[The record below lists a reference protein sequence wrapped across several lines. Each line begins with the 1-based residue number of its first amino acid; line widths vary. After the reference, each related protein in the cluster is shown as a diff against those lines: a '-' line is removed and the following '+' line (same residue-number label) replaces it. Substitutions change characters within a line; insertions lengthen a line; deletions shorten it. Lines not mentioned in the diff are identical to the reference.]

1 MATLGCKVN
10 QYESAVL
17 AGMFQ
22 NRGYGV
28 VDFGQRADVYLINTC
43 TVTHLGDRKSRQL
56 IRRAI
61 RNNPDALVV
70 VTGCYAQTSSEE
82 VMAIEGVDLVVGTQD
97 RAKIVELVEMAGRR
111 SGPINAVRDVSESTK
126 FEELPAPVVTERTR
140 AFLKIQ
146 EGCSNYC
153 AYCIVPYARGPL
165 KSRALED
172 ALAEAGFLVAAGF
185 KEIVVT
191 GIHIGAYGQ
200 DLERKENLAALLD
213 SLAELPGLIRLRVSS
228 IEPMDI
234 TPELIEVAAAHEKI
248 CRHLHIPLQSGDDGV
263 LKKMRRHYTVNDFRQ
278 LVRAIR
284 RKIPDLALTTD
295 VIAGF
300 PGETEEQFCNT
311 YRFVREMAFA
321 RLHVFKYSPRRG
333 TPAAE
338 FPGQIPP
345 PVKEERSKRLLALGR
360 EMAYYFA
367 LRHLGCRVQVLVEG
381 PSGQHAG
388 FYEGLT
394 GDYLRVIFPSPFSS
408 DLRGELVTVMIEGV
422 QGTALKGTIIC
433 RQAGFELVD
442 VE

>member
-1 MATLGCKVN
+1 
-10 QYESAVL
+10 
-17 AGMFQ
+17 MFQ
-22 NRGYGV
+22 NRGYWV
-28 VDFGQRADVYLINTC
+28 VDFNQRADVCLINTC

-56 IRRAI
+56 IRRMI
-61 RNNPDALVV
+61 RNNPEALVV
-70 VTGCYAQTSSEE
+70 VTGCYAQTSSDE

-97 RAKIVELVEMAGRR
+97 RARIVDLVEMAGQQ
-111 SGPINAVRDVSESTK
+111 SGPINAVRDVFKNTK
-126 FEELPAPVVTERTR
+126 FEELPAPVVTERVR

-165 KSRALED
+165 KSRAFED
-172 ALAEAGFLVAAGF
+172 ALAEAGSLVAMGF

-200 DLERKENLAALLD
+200 DLGEKGNLTALLD
-213 SLAELPGLIRLRVSS
+213 SLAKLPGLARLRVSS

-234 TPELIEVAAAHEKI
+234 TSELIEVVVAHEKI
-248 CRHLHIPLQSGDDGV
+248 CRHLHIPLQSGDDEV
-263 LKKMRRHYTVNDFRQ
+263 LKKMRRHYTINDFRQ

-295 VIAGF
+295 VIVGF
-300 PGETEEQFCNT
+300 PGETDEQFYNT
-311 YRFVREMAFA
+311 YRFVQEIAFA

-338 FPGQIPP
+338 FSSQIPP
-345 PVKEERSKRLLALGR
+345 PVKEERSKRLLVLGR
-360 EMAYYFA
+360 KLAYFFA
-367 LRHLGCRVQVLVEG
+367 LRQLGCRVQVLVEG

-394 GDYLRVIFPSPFSS
+394 DDYLRVIFPFSS
-408 DLRGELVTVMIEGV
+408 FNLRGELVTVLIEEL
-422 QGTALKGTIIC
+422 QGAALKGTII
-433 RQAGFELVD
+433 
-442 VE
+442 

>member
-1 MATLGCKVN
+1 M
-10 QYESAVL
+10 
-17 AGMFQ
+17 
-22 NRGYGV
+22 
-28 VDFGQRADVYLINTC
+28 
-43 TVTHLGDRKSRQL
+43 
-56 IRRAI
+56 I
-61 RNNPDALVV
+61 RNNPEALVV
-70 VTGCYAQTSSEE
+70 VTGCYAQTSSDE

-97 RAKIVELVEMAGRR
+97 RARIVDLVEMAGQQ
-111 SGPINAVRDVSESTK
+111 SGPINAVRDVFKNTK
-126 FEELPAPVVTERTR
+126 FEELPAPVVTERVR

-165 KSRALED
+165 KSRAFED
-172 ALAEAGFLVAAGF
+172 ALAEAGSLVAMGF

-200 DLERKENLAALLD
+200 DLGEKGNLTALLD
-213 SLAELPGLIRLRVSS
+213 SLAKLPGLARLRVSS

-234 TPELIEVAAAHEKI
+234 TSELIEVMVAHEKI
-248 CRHLHIPLQSGDDGV
+248 CRHLHIPLQSGDDEV

-295 VIAGF
+295 VIVGF
-300 PGETEEQFCNT
+300 PGETDEQFYNT
-311 YRFVREMAFA
+311 YRFVQEIAFA

-338 FPGQIPP
+338 FSSQIPP
-345 PVKEERSKRLLALGR
+345 PVKEERSKRLLVLGR
-360 EMAYYFA
+360 KLAYFFA
-367 LRHLGCRVQVLVEG
+367 LRQLGCRVQVLVEG

-394 GDYLRVIFPSPFSS
+394 DDYLRVIFPFSS
-408 DLRGELVTVMIEGV
+408 FNLRGELVTVLIEEL
-422 QGTALKGTIIC
+422 QGAALKGTII
-433 RQAGFELVD
+433 
-442 VE
+442 

>member
-1 MATLGCKVN
+1 VATLGCKVN

-17 AGMFQ
+17 TGMFQ
-22 NRGYGV
+22 NRGYWV
-28 VDFGQRADVYLINTC
+28 VDFNQRADVCLINTC

-56 IRRAI
+56 IRRVI
-61 RNNPDALVV
+61 RNNPEALVV
-70 VTGCYAQTSSEE
+70 VTGCYAQTSSDE

-97 RAKIVELVEMAGRR
+97 RARIVDLVEMAGQQ
-111 SGPINAVRDVSESTK
+111 SGPINAVRDVFKNTK
-126 FEELPAPVVTERTR
+126 FEELPAPVVTERVR

-165 KSRALED
+165 KSRAFED
-172 ALAEAGFLVAAGF
+172 ALAEAGSLVAMGF

-200 DLERKENLAALLD
+200 DLGEKGNLTALLD
-213 SLAELPGLIRLRVSS
+213 SLAKLPGLARLRVSS

-234 TPELIEVAAAHEKI
+234 TSELIEVMVAHEKI
-248 CRHLHIPLQSGDDGV
+248 CRHLHIPLQSGDDEV

-295 VIAGF
+295 VIVGF
-300 PGETEEQFCNT
+300 PGETDEQFYNT
-311 YRFVREMAFA
+311 YRFVQEIAFA

-338 FPGQIPP
+338 FSSQIPP
-345 PVKEERSKRLLALGR
+345 PVKEERSKRLLVLGR
-360 EMAYYFA
+360 KLAYFFA
-367 LRHLGCRVQVLVEG
+367 LRQLGCRVQVLVEG

-394 GDYLRVIFPSPFSS
+394 DDYLRVFFPSSS
-408 DLRGELVTVMIEGV
+408 FNLRGELVTVLIEEL
-422 QGTALKGTIIC
+422 QGTALKGTII
-433 RQAGFELVD
+433 
-442 VE
+442 

>member
-10 QYESAVL
+10 QYESTVL

-22 NRGYGV
+22 NRGYRV
-28 VDFGQRADVYLINTC
+28 VDFGRRADVYLVNTC

-56 IRRAI
+56 IRRAV

-70 VTGCYAQTSSEE
+70 VTGCYAQTSSDE

-97 RAKIVELVEMAGRR
+97 KAKIVDLVEIAGRQA
-111 SGPINAVRDVSESTK
+111 GPVNAVRDVLENTG
-126 FEELPAPVVTERTR
+126 FEELPATVVTGRTR

-165 KSRALED
+165 KSRAKKD
-172 ALAEAGFLVAAGF
+172 VLAEAGSLVAMGF

-200 DLERKENLAALLD
+200 DLKRKENLADLLD
-213 SLAELPGLIRLRVSS
+213 LLAKLPGLARLRVSS

-234 TPELIEVAAAHEKI
+234 TPKLIEVVATHENI
-248 CRHLHIPLQSGDDGV
+248 CRHLHIPLQSGDDSV
-263 LKKMRRHYTVNDFRQ
+263 LKKMRRHYTVDDFRQ
-278 LVRAIR
+278 LVRIIR
-284 RKIPDLALTTD
+284 KEIPDLALTTD
-295 VIAGF
+295 VIVGF
-300 PGETEEQFCNT
+300 PGETDEQFCNT

-321 RLHVFKYSPRRG
+321 KLHVFKYSLRRG

-338 FPGQIPP
+338 FSDQIPP
-345 PVKEERSKRLLALGR
+345 PVKEERSKRLLALNR
-360 EMAYYFA
+360 ELARLFA
-367 LRHLGCRVQVLVEG
+367 LRHLGLKVQVLVES

-394 GDYLRVIFPSPFSS
+394 GDYLRVIFPYPSS
-408 DLRGELVTVMIEGV
+408 LDLRGELITMMIEGL
-422 QGTALKGTIIC
+422 QGTALKGTII
-433 RQAGFELVD
+433 
-442 VE
+442 

>member
-17 AGMFQ
+17 TGMFQ
-22 NRGYGV
+22 NRGYWV
-28 VDFGQRADVYLINTC
+28 VDFNQRADVCLINTC

-56 IRRAI
+56 IRRVI
-61 RNNPDALVV
+61 RNNPEALVV
-70 VTGCYAQTSSEE
+70 VTGCYAQTSSDE

-97 RAKIVELVEMAGRR
+97 RARIVDLVEMAGQQ
-111 SGPINAVRDVSESTK
+111 SGPINAVRDVFKNTK
-126 FEELPAPVVTERTR
+126 FEELPAPVVTERVR

-165 KSRALED
+165 KSRAFED
-172 ALAEAGFLVAAGF
+172 ALAEAGSLVAMGF

-200 DLERKENLAALLD
+200 DLGEKGNLTALLD
-213 SLAELPGLIRLRVSS
+213 SLAKLPGLARLRVSS

-234 TPELIEVAAAHEKI
+234 TSELIEVMVAHEKI
-248 CRHLHIPLQSGDDGV
+248 CRHLHIPLQSGDDEV

-295 VIAGF
+295 VIVGF
-300 PGETEEQFCNT
+300 PGETDEQFYNT
-311 YRFVREMAFA
+311 YRFVQEIAFA

-338 FPGQIPP
+338 FSSQIPP
-345 PVKEERSKRLLALGR
+345 PVKEERSKRLLVLGR
-360 EMAYYFA
+360 KLAYFFA
-367 LRHLGCRVQVLVEG
+367 LRQLGCRVQVLVEG

-394 GDYLRVIFPSPFSS
+394 DDYLRVFFPSSS
-408 DLRGELVTVMIEGV
+408 FNLRGELVTVLIEEL
-422 QGTALKGTIIC
+422 QGTALKGTII
-433 RQAGFELVD
+433 
-442 VE
+442 

>member
-1 MATLGCKVN
+1 
-10 QYESAVL
+10 
-17 AGMFQ
+17 MFQ
-22 NRGYGV
+22 NRGYRV
-28 VDFGQRADVYLINTC
+28 VDFDQGADVYLINTC

-56 IRRAI
+56 IRRTI

-70 VTGCYAQTSSEE
+70 VTGCYAQTSSGE

-97 RAKIVELVEMAGRR
+97 RARIVDLVEMAGQQ
-111 SGPINAVRDVSESTK
+111 SSPINAVRDVFENTR
-126 FEELPAPVVTERTR
+126 FEELPAPVVTERVR

-165 KSRALED
+165 KSRAFED
-172 ALAEAGFLVAAGF
+172 ALAEAGSLVAMGF

-200 DLERKENLAALLD
+200 DLGEKGNLTALLD
-213 SLAELPGLIRLRVSS
+213 SLAKLPGLARLRVSS

-234 TPELIEVAAAHEKI
+234 TSELIEVMVAHEKI
-248 CRHLHIPLQSGDDGV
+248 CRHLHIPLQSGDDEV

-295 VIAGF
+295 VIVGF
-300 PGETEEQFCNT
+300 PGETDEQFYNT
-311 YRFVREMAFA
+311 YRFVQEIAFA

-338 FPGQIPP
+338 FSSQIPP
-345 PVKEERSKRLLALGR
+345 PVKEERSKRLLVLGR
-360 EMAYYFA
+360 KLAYFFA
-367 LRHLGCRVQVLVEG
+367 LRQLGCRVQVLVEG

-394 GDYLRVIFPSPFSS
+394 GDYLRVFFPSSS
-408 DLRGELVTVMIEGV
+408 FNLRGELVTVLIEEL
-422 QGTALKGTIIC
+422 QGAALKGTII
-433 RQAGFELVD
+433 
-442 VE
+442 